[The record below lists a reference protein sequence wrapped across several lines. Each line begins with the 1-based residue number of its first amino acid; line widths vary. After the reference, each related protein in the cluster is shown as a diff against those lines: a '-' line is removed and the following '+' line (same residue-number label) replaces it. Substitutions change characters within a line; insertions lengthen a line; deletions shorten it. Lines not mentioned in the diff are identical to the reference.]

1 MAINT
6 NYQQT
11 FYKNA
16 AQLRKSAAE
25 PGKGNG
31 SRKAEDPMAKYGGD
45 FDVEISR
52 EGLAALAK
60 QRKQPIGGAKEESVK
75 SPEERLS
82 AKAQDFLAKLRE
94 EYGDYDF
101 IIADDVNDPKVLDQA
116 TKQYSVILRGDEL
129 ERMANDEDYAKE
141 VMGKVDSAVEMTK
154 RIEENGELGEGV
166 QFKRI
171 SISFDDDG
179 NMRLFADLEKM
190 TTQQKERMEA
200 AKEKR
205 AEEKKEAEKEKH
217 LEKEKHPGKE
227 KGAEAVKHTRI
238 EASSEEEL
246 LEKLMNIDWDEIPE
260 DKGARGN
267 RRR

>member
-75 SPEERLS
+75 PPEERLS

-101 IIADDVNDPKVLDQA
+101 IIADDVNDPKALDQA

-154 RIEENGELGEGV
+154 RIEKNGELGEGV

-217 LEKEKHPGKE
+217 PGKE
-227 KGAEAVKHTRI
+227 KATEAVKHTRI

>member
-101 IIADDVNDPKVLDQA
+101 IIADDVNDPKALDQA

-217 LEKEKHPGKE
+217 PGKE
-227 KGAEAVKHTRI
+227 KATEAVKHTSI